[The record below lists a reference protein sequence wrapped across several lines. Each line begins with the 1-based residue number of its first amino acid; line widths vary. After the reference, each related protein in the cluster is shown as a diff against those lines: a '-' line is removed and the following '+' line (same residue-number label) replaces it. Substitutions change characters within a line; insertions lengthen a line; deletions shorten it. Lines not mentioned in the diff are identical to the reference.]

1 MGRIGVLSIFLACL
15 IWLPAVVNRVFALP
29 TAHRFVS
36 LISTVSG
43 WCSTTGQ
50 NGVRPAER
58 KFPNLTNCGSRV
70 VNEVSR
76 FASWVLTM
84 MVCRG

>member
-15 IWLPAVVNRVFALP
+15 NLAAAVVNRVFALP

-36 LISTVSG
+36 LISTVNG

-58 KFPNLTNCGSRV
+58 KFPNSTSCGSR
-70 VNEVSR
+70 
-76 FASWVLTM
+76 
-84 MVCRG
+84 